1 MTTSIERIR
10 TIQTSTATQRPDF
23 VRQGG
28 AAITSPN
35 GRPTLATDGVP
46 VADASGASAVTSA
59 LFVERGDDVTAYTIR
74 WWGYYASGAVGGKW
88 ATLGAGSLL
97 SGLTESYSEIIPS
110 GPVTRIYCELVAITG
125 TDGISPYI
133 GPAEV

>member
-10 TIQTSTATQRPDF
+10 TIQTSTATQRPVF
-23 VRQGG
+23 VRQGNTP
-28 AAITSPN
+28 ITSAN
-35 GRPTLATDGVP
+35 GRPSSASDGVS
-46 VADASGASAVTSA
+46 VADASGNSAVTSA
-59 LFVERGDDVTAYTIR
+59 LFVERGADVTAYTIQ
-74 WWGYYASGAVGGKW
+74 WWGYYASGAIGGKW

-97 SGLTESYSEIIPS
+97 TDLDESYSEIIPS

-125 TDGISPYI
+125 ADGISPYI